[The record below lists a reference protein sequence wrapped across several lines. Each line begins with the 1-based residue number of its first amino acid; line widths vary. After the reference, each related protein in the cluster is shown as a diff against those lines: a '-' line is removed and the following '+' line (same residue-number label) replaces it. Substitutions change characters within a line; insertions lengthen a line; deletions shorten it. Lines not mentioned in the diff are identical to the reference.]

1 MKKKIGIAALA
12 LASLLL
18 LSGIAAA
25 QRYGMGFGM
34 QGTFHEEMEEIME
47 EGTYNDLVAFREKTG
62 FSMMP
67 WVTDAETFKLA
78 QERHDAMEKFHEENG
93 YGPGMG
99 MGMHGRGSGLGG
111 CPMMG

>member
-1 MKKKIGIAALA
+1 MKKKTIWIGAA

-25 QRYGMGFGM
+25 QRYGKGFGM
-34 QGTFHEEMEEIME
+34 QGAFHEQMEEVME
-47 EGTYNDLVAFREKTG
+47 EGSYAVLVELREGLG
-62 FSMMP
+62 FNMMP
-67 WVTDAETFKLA
+67 WVSSEEACKKMQEHHET
-78 QERHDAMEKFHEENG
+78 MEKYHEENG

-99 MGMHGRGSGLGG
+99 MGMHGKGLEG